1 MSNNIFIVDLIISA
15 RKAIQYLFSKWLII
29 LLVGFLAGVCGILY
43 AWLKPPKYTAELI
56 FSSENGSDNALGGYA
71 GLAAQFGFDL
81 GGSGGG
87 AFQGDNLME
96 LLKSQTILEQTLLSE
111 APGFGNNKLM
121 IDAYL
126 DNHKLNKTWSKD
138 TLLSKV
144 RFTKNPSAPNR
155 ARDSVMKA
163 VCKGIL
169 ETQLFIDKKDKKL
182 NYIVVGMKDVNE
194 VYAKDFVEQLVKIA
208 SNYFIE
214 YKSQKARKNLQLV
227 TRLTDSVKGLLYGN
241 IENYASSND
250 LNVNPLRQVLRTGS
264 QKIQVNAQANTALY
278 TELLKQLGLAQLTV
292 QKETPL
298 IQIIDRPMLPLKKEK
313 PGRLFTGII
322 FAFLGGVLTA
332 AFLLLKRWIK
342 QEFASNTKWDA

>member
-1 MSNNIFIVDLIISA
+1 MPDNLFIVDLIASLQ
-15 RKAIQYLFSKWLII
+15 RAIKYLLSKWLTIFLI
-29 LLVGFLAGVCGILY
+29 ACLAGGCGILY
-43 AWLKPPKYTAELI
+43 AWLKEPKYTAELI

-71 GLAAQFGFDL
+71 GLAAQFGFDF

-96 LLKSQTILEQTLLSE
+96 LLKSQTILEQTLLSD
-111 APGFGNNKLM
+111 AQNFGKDKLM

-138 TLLSKV
+138 TLLRKV
-144 RFTKNPSAPNR
+144 RFVKLSTGPDR

-169 ETQLFIDKKDKKL
+169 ETQLSIDKKDKKL
-182 NYIVVGMKDVNE
+182 NYIVVAMKDVNE

-250 LNVNPLRQVLRTGS
+250 LNVNPLRQVVRTVS

-298 IQIIDRPMLPLKKEK
+298 IQIIDKPMLPLKKEK
-313 PGRLFTGII
+313 PGRLLTGII
-322 FAFLGGVLTA
+322 FAFLGGALSA
-332 AFLLLKRWIK
+332 AFLLLRRWIK
-342 QEFASNTKWDA
+342 DEFASNTKFDA

>member
-1 MSNNIFIVDLIISA
+1 MADTLFIVDLLITI
-15 RKAIQYLFSKWLII
+15 RKTIKFLFSKWLII
-29 LLVGFLAGVCGILY
+29 FLISFLAGVCGILY
-43 AWLKPPKYTAELI
+43 AWLKEPKYTAELV
-56 FSSENGSDNALGGYA
+56 FSSEASGENNLGGYA
-71 GLAAQFGFDL
+71 GIAAQFGFDL

-96 LLKSQTILEQTLLSE
+96 LLRSQTILEQTLLSD
-111 APGFGNNKLM
+111 APNFGKGKLM

-126 DNHKLNKTWSKD
+126 ENHKLNKTWNKD

-144 RFTKNPSAPNR
+144 HFEKSSLTPNR

-169 ETQLFIDKKDKKL
+169 ETQLSIDKKDKKL
-182 NYIVVGMKDVNE
+182 NYIVVHMTDVNE
-194 VYAKDFVEQLVKIA
+194 VYAKDFVEELVKIA
-208 SNYFIE
+208 SNYFID

-227 TRLTDSVKGLLYGN
+227 ARLTDSVKGLLYGN
-241 IENYASSND
+241 IENYAASND
-250 LNVNPLRQVLRTGS
+250 LNVNPLRQITRTGG

-298 IQIIDRPMLPLKKEK
+298 IQIIDSPILPLKKEK
-313 PGRLFTGII
+313 PGRLMMGII
-322 FAFLGGVLTA
+322 FGFLGGVFIA
-332 AFLLLKRWIK
+332 GLLILKHWFEKEAISISK
-342 QEFASNTKWDA
+342 II

>member
-1 MSNNIFIVDLIISA
+1 
-15 RKAIQYLFSKWLII
+15 
-29 LLVGFLAGVCGILY
+29 
-43 AWLKPPKYTAELI
+43 
-56 FSSENGSDNALGGYA
+56 
-71 GLAAQFGFDL
+71 
-81 GGSGGG
+81 
-87 AFQGDNLME
+87 
-96 LLKSQTILEQTLLSE
+96 
-111 APGFGNNKLM
+111 
-121 IDAYL
+121 
-126 DNHKLNKTWSKD
+126 
-138 TLLSKV
+138 
-144 RFTKNPSAPNR
+144 
-155 ARDSVMKA
+155 
-163 VCKGIL
+163 
-169 ETQLFIDKKDKKL
+169 
-182 NYIVVGMKDVNE
+182 MKDVNE

-313 PGRLFTGII
+313 PGRLLTGII
-322 FAFLGGVLTA
+322 FAFLGGALTA

-342 QEFASNTKWDA
+342 QEFAFNKAQEIL